1 MLWRK
6 GMKNLENNENSPV
19 NSYINSFSHQIQC
32 LLFVR
37 LFSRYWGYHMKHD
50 KSLSSCSLQCT
61 QVVNTKTYKGIRR
74 LQMVIS
80 ALNKI
85 KQSNR
90 VGNNMWWEENYS
102 PGRVSWRSPFWWSIT
117 YAETRMKKFLKKDV
131 LLSEK
136 RESTKLLRWEEPNLL
151 QQFKV
156 SDVGTESVWRTMAG
170 Q

>member
-90 VGNNMWWEENYS
+90 VGNNMWWEENYCILLEGLVGEAHS
-102 PGRVSWRSPFWWSIT
+102 GEVSLMPKQEWKNK
-117 YAETRMKKFLKKDV
+117 EDV